1 MGGNIGFILMTMC
14 EVRMSCDHGLNQ
26 RVSPPGRAGAWQVR
40 ADRALSL
47 RPGRA
52 AVLSI
57 RQGGAWVTL
66 GQGHGVT
73 PATAGDRFLMA
84 GDQMLVPAGTALVM
98 ESLNNRC
105 SSDTVYFDW
114 DEATLPQADDRFSRE
129 VSQPAQEVAQSLA
142 RACLA
147 LIRLISGVLGYAD
160 YLVANRGRVPGPLE
174 SMRS

>member
-1 MGGNIGFILMTMC
+1 
-14 EVRMSCDHGLNQ
+14 MSCDHGLNQ

-66 GQGHGVT
+66 
-73 PATAGDRFLMA
+73 
-84 GDQMLVPAGTALVM
+84 
-98 ESLNNRC
+98 
-105 SSDTVYFDW
+105 
-114 DEATLPQADDRFSRE
+114 PQADDRFSRE
-129 VSQPAQEVAQSLA
+129 VSQPAQEVVQSLA
-142 RACLA
+142 RAGLA
-147 LIRLISGVLGYAD
+147 LLRLIRGVLGYAD